1 MNRYSVI
8 LKEERILKG
17 EIKRMNEKYE
27 TIDVEVRNKVAYVK
41 FNRPQALNAL
51 NLVMLKELA
60 HSFQTLSQSEEV
72 SIVVLQGNG
81 TAFSAGGDIKE
92 MLQMAGEE
100 QFSTVMD
107 QINEFITTLYCMP
120 KITIAAIEGPAA
132 GLGFSFALAADFIIC
147 DQYSKLAMNF
157 IGIGLVPDGG
167 GHFLLQEKIG
177 VHEAKKLIWEG
188 KVLTAHEALELK
200 LVDEVT
206 ANLQEKIANVIEKLQ
221 QKPVKAMVKTKEI
234 YSKINQG
241 KLKETLALE
250 KQAQWEMRQTKDH
263 QEGIKAF
270 GEKRTPIFTGE

>member
-1 MNRYSVI
+1 MNLLR
-8 LKEERILKG
+8 L
-17 EIKRMNEKYE
+17 
-27 TIDVEVRNKVAYVK
+27 
-41 FNRPQALNAL
+41 F
-51 NLVMLKELA
+51 
-60 HSFQTLSQSEEV
+60 
-72 SIVVLQGNG
+72 IV
-81 TAFSAGGDIKE
+81 
-92 MLQMAGEE
+92 
-100 QFSTVMD
+100 
-107 QINEFITTLYCMP
+107 MP
-120 KITIAAIEGPAA
+120 KITIAAIEYGSWPS
-132 GLGFSFALAADFIIC
+132 GFALAADFIIC

-200 LVDEVT
+200 LVDEAT

-270 GEKRTPIFTGE
+270 VEKRTPIFTWE